1 LTPPRTAHP
10 GRKRLT
16 RAEQKA
22 RTRRLLIEAA
32 GDVFRR
38 RGFSGSSVEEIAET
52 AGFTRG
58 AFYSNFD
65 SKEQL
70 FIELLHDRVYDQFRG
85 IIENAPRTGS
95 ARDQLLSMA
104 DALRRVYEESAERWI
119 FELWLECLAHAARH
133 SEFAELPATFW
144 SGNRAVGAEMIE
156 RVYRDADASPPVEPR
171 HLASAMIA
179 LDIGLAIQNLVDP
192 KAVPLRLYPELY
204 ELLFGQLLPEPS

>member
-1 LTPPRTAHP
+1 MTSPGTAQP

-22 RTRRLLIEAA
+22 QTRQSLLEAA

-70 FIELLHDRVYDQFRG
+70 FIELLHDRVYSQFRG
-85 IIENAPRTGS
+85 MIENAHRAGT
-95 ARDQLLSMA
+95 ARDQLLATA
-104 DALRRVYEESAERWI
+104 DALKRMYEESAERWV

-144 SGNRAVGAEMIE
+144 SGTRAFGAGMIE
-156 RVYRDADASPPVEPR
+156 SVYRDADASPPVESR

-192 KAVPLRLYPELY
+192 EAVPLRLYPELY
-204 ELLFGQLLPEPS
+204 ELLFGQLLPKPS